1 MKKIIFLLFIA
12 MAMKASAQ
20 SNDYLVTMNGIGL
33 LKIGLKKAELEKILN
48 KKITLRYLSD
58 KDSGYADTIKTKY
71 KNIDVTLYLSKQ
83 YTNENK
89 AAIYLHGIRTSSPLC
104 QTRSG
109 IKIGDD
115 KIKIISAYENSILNI
130 WPEYE
135 DENYTRRSKTRSVVL
150 VSSDDNNN
158 TIIFYLNNKKL
169 VAFEVT
175 YYEGE

>member
-1 MKKIIFLLFIA
+1 MKKIIIVLFIA
-12 MAMKASAQ
+12 LTIKASAQ

-33 LKIGLKKAELEKILN
+33 LKIGLQKAELEKILN

-58 KDSGYADTIKTKY
+58 NDSGFADTIKTKY
-71 KNIDVTLYLSKQ
+71 KNIDVTLYLAKQ
-83 YTNENK
+83 YNNENK
-89 AAIYLHGIRTSSPLC
+89 AMIYLRGIRTGSLLC
-104 QTRSG
+104 KTSSG

-115 KIKIISAYENSILNI
+115 KLKVITAYENSILNI

-150 VSSDDNNN
+150 VSSDDSNN
-158 TIIFYLNNKKL
+158 TIIFYLNNKK
-169 VAFEVT
+169 VAAFEIT

>member
-1 MKKIIFLLFIA
+1 MKNIFILLFIA
-12 MAMKASAQ
+12 SSIKASAQ
-20 SNDYLVTMNGIGL
+20 SNDYLVTMDGIGL
-33 LKIGLKKAELEKILN
+33 LKIGLQKAELEKILN

-58 KDSGYADTIKTKY
+58 NDSGYADTIKTKY
-71 KNIDVTLYLSKQ
+71 KNIDVILYLAKQ

-89 AAIYLHGIRTSSPLC
+89 AAIYLHGIKTSSPLC

-115 KIKIISAYENSILNI
+115 KMKIITAYENSILNI

-135 DENYTRRSKTRSVVL
+135 DEKYTRRSKTRSVVL
-150 VSSDDNNN
+150 VSSDDSNN
-158 TIIFYLNNKKL
+158 TIIFYLNNKK
-169 VAFEVT
+169 VTAFEIT